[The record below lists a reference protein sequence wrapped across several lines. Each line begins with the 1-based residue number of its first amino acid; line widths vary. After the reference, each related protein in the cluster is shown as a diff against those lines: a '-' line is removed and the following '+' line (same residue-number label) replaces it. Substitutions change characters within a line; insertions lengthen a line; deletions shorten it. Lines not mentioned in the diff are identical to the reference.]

1 MTMKAV
7 LGLAALALIGVVGLM
22 GSCSGQPD
30 DAGTP
35 PRPVVVGSLPLGDLE
50 ITTDAT
56 TVTYQVEVA
65 ETPQARARGLMFID
79 ELPAGYGMV
88 FLYEQPTE
96 NGFWMKNTLI
106 PLEIAFWDQSGE
118 IVSLLRMEP
127 CRQDPCPGYPPGSP
141 YIGAVE
147 TAEGTMTG
155 AGIGVGSK
163 VKLTRID

>member
-1 MTMKAV
+1 MTIKAV
-7 LGLAALALIGVVGLM
+7 LGLAALIVVVALM
-22 GSCSGQPD
+22 GSCSGEPD
-30 DAGTP
+30 DTGTT
-35 PRPVVVGSLPLGDLE
+35 PRSAVVGSLPLGDLE
-50 ITTDAT
+50 ITTDAG

-65 ETPQARARGLMFID
+65 EVPQARARGLMFID

-96 NGFWMKNTLI
+96 NGFWMKDTLI

-147 TAEGTMTG
+147 TADGAMTG
-155 AGIGVGSK
+155 SGVGVGAK
-163 VKLTRID
+163 VSFTRID